1 MKLRAKFEARAS
13 TTATPAPAPAPAPPP
28 PIPDDDPQTTPAARN
43 LALAQYLQRMI
54 ERGLI
59 SDSTQAARML
69 SVSQP
74 RITHLMG
81 LLLLSPAIQEEIL
94 LGRIAPSDKELRRM
108 ARVAD
113 WAEQPR
119 CRAN

>member
-1 MKLRAKFEARAS
+1 MKLCAKFETRAS
-13 TTATPAPAPAPAPPP
+13 TTATPTPAPAPPP
-28 PIPDDDPQTTPAARN
+28 AIPDDDPQLTPAARN
-43 LALAQYLQRMI
+43 LALAHYLQRMI

-59 SDSTQAARML
+59 SDYTQAARML
-69 SVSQP
+69 AVSQP